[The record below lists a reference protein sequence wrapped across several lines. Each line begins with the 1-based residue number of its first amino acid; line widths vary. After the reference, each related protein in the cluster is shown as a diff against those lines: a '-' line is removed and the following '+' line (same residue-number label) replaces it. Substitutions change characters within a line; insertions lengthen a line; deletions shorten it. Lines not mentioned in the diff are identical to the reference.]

1 MTDPA
6 PPRRVALALLG
17 ALIGIYST
25 LCGIG
30 GGVFAVPFL
39 HYVHKM
45 PLRAAVANSL
55 VLVAA
60 STTAAT
66 ALELVH
72 AESALRFDVVAALVV
87 GSFVGARIGFMI
99 GRRVSTRAL
108 KAVFALLLVGVAVQ
122 MLVDGAARSAFTA
135 PVTMAPMSRGDL
147 GWIAAIGF
155 AAGIVAP
162 LLGIGGGLV
171 AVPALLFAF
180 PGLGFL
186 VARACSMAMS
196 ATAAWQSVWLYRRDG
211 EIKSRAAS
219 WLAGGALAGA
229 GIGVQLVHVDAVTR
243 AARGMVAFALLFAA
257 ARFAWDLTRRSPPL
271 QRFAQK

>member
-1 MTDPA
+1 MTETA
-6 PPRRVALALLG
+6 PPPRVGLALLG
-17 ALIGIYST
+17 ALIGVYST

-39 HYVHKM
+39 HYALKM
-45 PLRAAVANSL
+45 PLRTAVANSL

-72 AESALRFDVVAALVV
+72 AESALRFDVMAALVV
-87 GSFVGARIGFMI
+87 GSFVGARIGFAI

-108 KAVFALLLVGVAVQ
+108 KAVFAVLLVGVAIQ
-122 MLVDGAARSAFTA
+122 MLADSGPRSAFTA
-135 PVTMAPMSRGDL
+135 SAARMDL
-147 GWIAAIGF
+147 AGADLAWVALIGF

-211 EIKSRAAS
+211 EIKSRAAL

-229 GIGVQLVHVDAVTR
+229 AIGVQLVHVDAVTR
-243 AARGMVAFALLFAA
+243 SARGLVAFALLFAA
-257 ARFAWDLTRRSPPL
+257 ARFAWDLAAKPAPP
-271 QRFAQK
+271 RPVGP